1 MRQNSDIMQ
10 TEAEER
16 LMEMKV
22 IGITGGVGSGTSRV
36 LANLD
41 VVYAAVIC
49 QMDETA
55 RALQEKGTRCFD
67 RIVESFGTGIL
78 DRQGELD
85 RAALGSIV
93 FANEEKMRQL
103 NGIVHPEVI
112 REVERDIRSNAE
124 KGKRLYVVE
133 AALLPDVGKELCDE
147 LWYIYADENVRR
159 ERLKASRGYTDGRI
173 SQMIKSQPG
182 EERFRSACSVV
193 IDNSGDFENTKK
205 QIGDNLQL

>member
-1 MRQNSDIMQ
+1 MRQNSEFMQ

-22 IGITGGVGSGTSRV
+22 IGITGGVGSGKSRV
-36 LANLD
+36 LAYLED
-41 VVYAAVIC
+41 VYGAVIC

-55 RALQEKGTRCFD
+55 RDLQKKGTRCFD

-133 AALLPDVGKELCDE
+133 AALLLTWE
-147 LWYIYADENVRR
+147 
-159 ERLKASRGYTDGRI
+159 
-173 SQMIKSQPG
+173 KSCAMSCG
-182 EERFRSACSVV
+182 IFMLMKMCAESV
-193 IDNSGDFENTKK
+193 
-205 QIGDNLQL
+205 